1 MVERVNIAGFELP
14 LKFSPSVGFHSSF
27 LVEFH
32 FNRKSWYM
40 ARLKNNNND
49 IRGKFRTE
57 VKLPISWQDLAEK
70 YRGRTLNVFKQ
81 NFYYENCC
89 HENT

>member
-1 MVERVNIAGFELP
+1 
-14 LKFSPSVGFHSSF
+14 
-27 LVEFH
+27 
-32 FNRKSWYM
+32 M
-40 ARLKNNNND
+40 ARLKNNNKD

-70 YRGRTLNVFKQ
+70 YRGRTFNVFKR

>member
-1 MVERVNIAGFELP
+1 
-14 LKFSPSVGFHSSF
+14 
-27 LVEFH
+27 
-32 FNRKSWYM
+32 M
-40 ARLKNNNND
+40 ARLKNNNKD